1 MILQLR
7 ANGSTIRLYRWMDK
21 VWRDFIF
28 RRHPSLWR
36 DEKEPEKKF
45 TDLCTL
51 VRTIVILGPL
61 ALLSNLLTVAWVIYV
76 ISYFGFML
84 WLNLPGLWIA
94 ILFIGLLFG
103 VGGLAIGGLYLLG
116 WAAQRAVRSES
127 ATVIKAYYKA
137 KKEDFCPFVEIT
149 DAP

>member
-94 ILFIGLLFG
+94 ILFIGLLF
-103 VGGLAIGGLYLLG
+103 APC
-116 WAAQRAVRSES
+116 VRNQ
-127 ATVIKAYYKA
+127 
-137 KKEDFCPFVEIT
+137 PR
-149 DAP
+149 